1 MEVIVIF
8 LGAENE
14 GNIGSLARVMKNF
27 GLYRLILV
35 SPKAK
40 IGVKAFKSAMHA
52 QDVLKSVKVLESF
65 DKAIED
71 VDFVIGTTAR
81 LGWNYNVLRTPI
93 FPDQLSILREREGK
107 IAIVFGRESSG
118 LTNEELNKC
127 DVILTIPANPEYP
140 TLNITHA
147 AAIIFYELFKILRKS
162 MTERYRCATKVEK
175 DKILEVF
182 GELLE
187 EIEYPSE
194 KLQIAFRVFRNIVG
208 RAFISGRE
216 AHTLIGVLR
225 RTVTLIKRLKQRKQ
239 NK

>member
-27 GLYRLILV
+27 GLYKLILV

-52 QDVLKSVKVLESF
+52 QEILKSARVLESF
-65 DKAIED
+65 DKAIEGM
-71 VDFVIGTTAR
+71 DFVIGTTAR

-93 FPDQLSILREREGK
+93 SPDQLSILREREGK
-107 IAIVFGRESSG
+107 VAIVFGRESSG
-118 LTNEELNKC
+118 LTNKELNKC
-127 DVILTIPANPEYP
+127 DVVLTIPANPEYP

-147 AAIIFYELFKILRKS
+147 AAIIFYELFKIFGKTVTKRH
-162 MTERYRCATKVEK
+162 RCATKVEK

-182 GELLE
+182 GKLLE
-187 EIEYPSE
+187 EVEYPPE
-194 KLQIAFRVFRNIVG
+194 KLQIASRVFRNIIG

-225 RTVTLIKRLKQRKQ
+225 RTVNLIKKLKRRKE

>member
-1 MEVIVIF
+1 MEVAVIF

-27 GLYRLILV
+27 GLHKLILV
-35 SPKAK
+35 SPKST
-40 IGVKAFKSAMHA
+40 IGKEALRKAMHA
-52 QDVLKSVKVLESF
+52 QDILKSAEVVDSF
-65 DKAIED
+65 EEAIKD

-81 LGWNYNVLRTPI
+81 LGWNYNVLRIPVS
-93 FPDQLSILREREGK
+93 PDQLSILRKVEGK

-127 DVILTIPANPEYP
+127 DVVLTIPANPEYS

-147 AAIIFYELFKILRKS
+147 AAIIFYELFRIFEKPIS
-162 MTERYRCATKVEK
+162 ERYRCATKIEK
-175 DKILEVF
+175 DKILEIF
-182 GELLE
+182 GKLLE

-194 KLQIAFRVFRNIVG
+194 KFQIAFRVFRNIIG

-216 AHTLIGVLR
+216 AHTLMGVLR
-225 RTVTLIKRLKQRKQ
+225 RTITMIKRLRQRK
-239 NK
+239 

>member
-1 MEVIVIF
+1 
-8 LGAENE
+8 
-14 GNIGSLARVMKNF
+14 
-27 GLYRLILV
+27 LV
-35 SPKAK
+35 SPKVK
-40 IGVKAFKSAMHA
+40 IGVEAFKSAMHA
-52 QDVLKSVKVLESF
+52 QDVLKSAKVLESF

-93 FPDQLSILREREGK
+93 FPDQLSILMREREGR

-127 DVILTIPANPEYP
+127 DVVLTIPANPEYP

-175 DKILEVF
+175 DKILETF
-182 GELLE
+182 GKLLE

-239 NK
+239 NR

>member
-27 GLYRLILV
+27 GLYKLILV

-40 IGVKAFKSAMHA
+40 IGDEALKSAMHA
-52 QDVLKSVKVLESF
+52 QDVLKSAKILNSF

-93 FPDQLSILREREGK
+93 FPDQLSILRKRDGK
-107 IAIVFGRESSG
+107 IAIVFGRESNG

-127 DVILTIPANPEYP
+127 DVVLTIPANPEYP

-147 AAIIFYELFKILRKS
+147 AAIIFYELFKILGKS

-182 GELLE
+182 SKLLE
-187 EIEYPSE
+187 EIDYPSE
-194 KLQIAFRVFRNIVG
+194 KLQIIFRVFRNVVG

-216 AHTLIGVLR
+216 AHTFIGVLR
-225 RTVTLIKRLKQRKQ
+225 RTVTLIKRLKQRKRD
-239 NK
+239 K